1 MSMLA
6 RPGYNVTTMS
16 DRPSVTLGLLLGF
29 STLPIDFGV
38 SFVINL
44 IQVSYSV
51 GQNWVSSATFMENGQ
66 FRLDNE

>member
-6 RPGYNVTTMS
+6 RPGYNVMTMS
-16 DRPSVTLGLLLGF
+16 DRPSVTLGLLLSF

-44 IQVSYSV
+44 IQ
-51 GQNWVSSATFMENGQ
+51 GQNRVSSATFIENGQ
-66 FRLDNE
+66 FRFDNEFQLK